1 MTIRLQAPGLGWTG
15 EWLDVPAV
23 YEDEDDRSSGF
34 PKRVSCCRENLPLI
48 EYAKAPVFVRLISGS
63 LLTPKKSAASFVLS
77 WQRFA
82 WAPRLC
88 RASRP
93 GFATDP
99 A

>member
-34 PKRVSCCRENLPLI
+34 PKRVSYCRENCPLI
-48 EYAKAPVFVRLISGS
+48 EYAKAPVFVRLMSES

-77 WQRFA
+77 VAEVCMDSQVM
-82 WAPRLC
+82 PSLP
-88 RASRP
+88 S
-93 GFATDP
+93 GFRH
-99 A
+99 